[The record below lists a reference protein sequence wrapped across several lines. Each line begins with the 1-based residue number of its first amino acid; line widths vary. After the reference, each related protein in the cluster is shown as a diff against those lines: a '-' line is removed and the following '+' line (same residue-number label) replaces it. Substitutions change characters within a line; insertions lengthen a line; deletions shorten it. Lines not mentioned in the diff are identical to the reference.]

1 KTLTMADLY
10 ANQGLID
17 EARDIYEDVLARD
30 PDNAV
35 VLAKLQALEEMGRAP
50 QQPWS
55 EEEPAD
61 EEPAPSAF
69 TADRARDEE
78 SPFGMKPPEDEEPT
92 LELRHPQM
100 GKDAGEV
107 SHSPLSEAPAAD
119 GKVKK
124 LESWLSKV
132 KRPGVGSV

>member
-1 KTLTMADLY
+1 MADLY

-35 VLAKLQALEEMGRAP
+35 VRAKLEALDAQSGAP
-50 QQPWS
+50 EAELV
-55 EEEPAD
+55 EEEVEWDREPERVPLSEMP
-61 EEPAPSAF
+61 EE
-69 TADRARDEE
+69 D
-78 SPFGMKPPEDEEPT
+78 EPT
-92 LELRHPQM
+92 LELRMPRESVATPEEPPV
-100 GKDAGEV
+100 AGPAV
-107 SHSPLSEAPAAD
+107 SEDRPPETPTPKPSP
-119 GKVKK
+119 KVEK

>member
-1 KTLTMADLY
+1 MADLY
-10 ANQGLID
+10 ANQGLIE

-50 QQPWS
+50 QQEPWS
-55 EEEPAD
+55 EEEPAA
-61 EEPAPSAF
+61 EEPSREEPWSAG
-69 TADRARDEE
+69 DLAREE
-78 SPFGMKPPEDEEPT
+78 SPFGMKAPEDEEPT
-92 LELRHPQM
+92 LELRHPHAA
-100 GKDAGEV
+100 KDAGEV
-107 SHSPLSEAPAAD
+107 AGEAEGS